1 MKILL
6 CFGTRPEAIKMAPV
20 IQALQDGN
28 FQFKTCVTA
37 QHREMLDQ
45 VLKFF
50 KIIPDYDLNLM
61 KPGQSLNN
69 LSAKM
74 LEAIDEILVREK
86 PDLILV
92 QGDTTTA
99 FIAALAAFNRKVKIG
114 HIEAG
119 LRTHDK
125 LSPFPEESNRQ
136 LISRLADIHFAPTED
151 AQMNLR
157 NERLPESKIFLTGN
171 TVVDALQYASH
182 LLEGGFMNEDIE
194 QLQQKIIP
202 GRKIV
207 LVTGHRRENFGS
219 GLEEVC
225 EALLAISELRDVQ
238 LIFPVHLN
246 PQVTSSV
253 YKILSGRTNILLTD
267 PVDYPALLWLIKKC
281 DLIISDS
288 GGIQEEAPS
297 FGKPVIVTRDSSER
311 MEGVKAGF
319 AFLTGTSKTEII
331 KRAEQLLNSPT
342 NFGEVQNPYG
352 DGFAAKRIV
361 EILKR
366 NMLKEDF

>member
-1 MKILL
+1 MKLLL

-20 IQALQDGN
+20 IQALQDRN
-28 FQFKTCVTA
+28 FQFKICVTA

-50 KIIPDYDLNLM
+50 NIIPDYDLNLM

-74 LEAIDEILVREK
+74 LEAMDEILTKEN
-86 PDLILV
+86 PDLVLV

-99 FIAALAAFNRKVKIG
+99 FITALAAFNRKVKVG

-119 LRTHDK
+119 LRTYDK
-125 LSPFPEESNRQ
+125 LSPYPEEGNRQ

-151 AQMNLR
+151 AQLNLIK
-157 NERLPESKIFLTGN
+157 EGLSKNQVFFTGN
-171 TVVDALQYASH
+171 TVVDALQHASH

-207 LVTGHRRENFGS
+207 LLTGHRRENFGS
-219 GLEEVC
+219 GLEEIC
-225 EALLAISELRDVQ
+225 DALLKISERKDVQ
-238 LIFPVHLN
+238 VIFPVHLN
-246 PQVTSSV
+246 PQVNKSV
-253 YKILSGRTNILLTD
+253 YKILSGRANILLTD

-297 FGKPVIVTRDSSER
+297 FGKPIIVTRNSSER
-311 MEGVKAGF
+311 MEGVKAGY
-319 AFLTGTSKTEII
+319 AFLTGTSKTKIF
-331 KRAEQLLNSPT
+331 KKAEQLLNLPPKYS
-342 NFGEVQNPYG
+342 EVQNPYG
-352 DGFAAKRIV
+352 DGNAAKRIV
-361 EILKR
+361 DRLEEL
-366 NMLKEDF
+366 EWE